1 MSSMCRNRGFTLL
14 EVLVAMSLLVI
25 LSAALYGTY
34 FSLMRGRETT
44 VARMEARRELSTTLD
59 QLRRELSAA
68 FFDTNNT
75 AQKPKLHFVVE
86 DRDFFGKPASTL
98 DFTAIAPPRSDSL
111 TASDQVQIVY
121 KVVEKDKKLLL
132 TRQAGDRYVKTEQ
145 LPYTQMEELE
155 GFLVECSSDGAKW
168 DRTWDCSLNGRLPKY
183 VKVTITV
190 KEGEK
195 TVDFSTVAKV
205 RMGS

>member
-1 MSSMCRNRGFTLL
+1 MRNGGRFPLSSMCRNRGFTLL

-98 DFTAIAPPRSDSL
+98 DFTAIAPPRSGSL
-111 TASDQVQIVY
+111 TASDQVRSEEHTSELQSLAYLVCR
-121 KVVEKDKKLLL
+121 LL
-132 TRQAGDRYVKTEQ
+132 
-145 LPYTQMEELE
+145 
-155 GFLVECSSDGAKW
+155 
-168 DRTWDCSLNGRLPKY
+168 
-183 VKVTITV
+183 
-190 KEGEK
+190 
-195 TVDFSTVAKV
+195 
-205 RMGS
+205 